1 MLKTDG
7 TVPVV
12 NIFKAKR
19 VKGWWPFYVKKE
31 NEEME
36 LTVRNFLRIP
46 FVLALTISIYLETK
60 SIFFLNSE
68 VVFGSFQFVQ

>member
-7 TVPVV
+7 TVPMV
-12 NIFKAKR
+12 NIFKQKR

-36 LTVRNFLRIP
+36 LTVSFCQCLFR
-46 FVLALTISIYLETK
+46 YLIHAITLL
-60 SIFFLNSE
+60 IL
-68 VVFGSFQFVQ
+68 